1 MQYAKIDQKN
11 ARKLIAISFRIFDK
25 VLKYAGVQKVET
37 ACKIAKKHWKIT
49 ESARKGPS
57 PWVWNGFGSSK
68 YARGVGLI
76 RSLQNPRSKGPEHG
90 EHDTKPVLARIG
102 LQRSI

>member
-37 ACKIAKKHWKIT
+37 ACKIAKIL
-49 ESARKGPS
+49 ESHRICKKRPKSMGLEWIRIIQIRQKRWIDPFPS
-57 PWVWNGFGSSK
+57 
-68 YARGVGLI
+68 
-76 RSLQNPRSKGPEHG
+76 
-90 EHDTKPVLARIG
+90 KP
-102 LQRSI
+102 